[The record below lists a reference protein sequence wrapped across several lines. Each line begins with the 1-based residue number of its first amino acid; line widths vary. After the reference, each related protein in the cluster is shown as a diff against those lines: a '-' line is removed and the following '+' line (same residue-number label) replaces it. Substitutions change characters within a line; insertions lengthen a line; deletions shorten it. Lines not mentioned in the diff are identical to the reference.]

1 MVVGGTLL
9 CGRKGSV
16 SCVSSNCEIKNSNKS
31 VFFFLVLSL
40 MVETKRPP
48 KTVQF
53 AKSIKIN
60 DDFSGQAFL

>member
-1 MVVGGTLL
+1 ME
-9 CGRKGSV
+9 GRV
-16 SCVSSNCEIKNSNKS
+16 AYLVCNCEIKNSNKY
-31 VFFFLVLSL
+31 VFLFLVLSL

-53 AKSIKIN
+53 SKSIKIN